1 MSANTSEKTA
11 NKTYWWHFNYEHARH
26 LRHFNPIYWGL
37 FSVGGTI
44 AALALAPIIIV
55 LSIALPFGWLGS
67 PAEFYQNIHGFVANK
82 FVYLVLAGIIFSMMW
97 HGVHRFYYLL
107 HDLHYHIGNRF
118 RNICYLVTI
127 AVFLLTLYAGWF

>member
-1 MSANTSEKTA
+1 MSENIEKTA

-26 LRHFNPIYWGL
+26 LRHFKPIYWGL
-37 FSVGGTI
+37 FSVGG
-44 AALALAPIIIV
+44 
-55 LSIALPFGWLGS
+55 SIALPFGWLGS
-67 PAEFYQNIHGFVANK
+67 PAEFYQSIHGFVANK
-82 FVYLVLAGIIFSMMW
+82 FVYLVLTGIIFSMMW

>member
-1 MSANTSEKTA
+1 MSENMSEKTA
-11 NKTYWWHFNYEHARH
+11 NKTYWWRFNHDH
-26 LRHFNPIYWGL
+26 TRHFKPIYWGL

-67 PAEFYQNIHGFVANK
+67 AETFYQSIHGFVANK
-82 FVYLVLAGIIFSMMW
+82 FVYLVLAGVIFAMMW

-118 RNICYLVTI
+118 RNVCYLVTI
-127 AVFLLTLYAGWF
+127 AIFALTLYAGWF

>member
-1 MSANTSEKTA
+1 MSENIEKTA

-26 LRHFNPIYWGL
+26 LRHFKPIYWGL

-55 LSIALPFGWLGS
+55 L
-67 PAEFYQNIHGFVANK
+67 YH
-82 FVYLVLAGIIFSMMW
+82 
-97 HGVHRFYYLL
+97 LL